1 MKKYGKKSVLFICNH
16 NSARSQMAEGLLRE
30 LYGKFYKVFSAG
42 LSSSDIN
49 PLTLEVMEE
58 IGIDMSNHRS
68 KSLEE
73 FKGKE
78 MDIVVTVCQGAQDSC
93 PVFLE
98 GKKYIHKGFKDPSNF
113 RGSQNEKKIQFR
125 EIRDEIK
132 EWIKKEFDP
141 EN

>member
-1 MKKYGKKSVLFICNH
+1 MKNGKKSVLFICNH

-42 LSSSDIN
+42 LISSNIN
-49 PLTLEVMEE
+49 PLTLDVMEE

-78 MDIVVTVCQGAQDSC
+78 MDIVVTVCEGAKESC

-98 GKKYIHKGFKDPSNF
+98 GKKFIHKGFKDPSNF
-113 RGSQNEKKIQFR
+113 QGTRNDKKILFR

-132 EWIKKEFDP
+132 EWIKKEFYPD
-141 EN
+141 N